1 MSQQNAPQAG
11 ARTAWA
17 DWGAAYKTAL
27 GVAATGVLMVAC
39 SPFLGGVLYV
49 LAVTP
54 LVELLGA
61 PEGRDLLP
69 ASMPGAGADL
79 LALFGLYNVLTGIGI
94 FCARLVLELLG
105 RGGGPVFTRRMGL
118 QGKVALGTAAGG
130 VAVLT
135 AAGPLLL
142 LVSMMFED
150 REHTVSGML
159 AALGVVMEAGFLLLA
174 CSLVTLLVGVLR
186 RFLAGGRP

>member
-1 MSQQNAPQAG
+1 M
-11 ARTAWA
+11 
-17 DWGAAYKTAL
+17 
-27 GVAATGVLMVAC
+27 
-39 SPFLGGVLYV
+39 
-49 LAVTP
+49 TP

-105 RGGGPVFTRRMGL
+105 RGGGPVFTGRMGL

-159 AALGVVMEAGFLLLA
+159 AALGVGVQAGFLLLA